1 MLSQMQ
7 RLSAEADGRYATD
20 DELKFLA
27 EYLRS
32 FDLRVQ
38 TYQKLQ
44 ALEATVIQQVH
55 EKMLAQDPSLF
66 RSGTVD
72 LTPKWKRDAI
82 RTWRYSATALLMDDP
97 DTLRERFLIW
107 FQTVMHSFGAQR
119 SCEVT
124 YGIFKD
130 VVQAHLS
137 PQQLALL
144 VPILEMNRSVL
155 SV

>member
-7 RLSAEADGRYATD
+7 RLSVEADGRYATD

-55 EKMLAQDPSLF
+55 ETMLAQDPNLF
-66 RSGTVD
+66 RSGNLD

-107 FQTVMHSFGAQR
+107 FQTIMRSFGAQH
-119 SCEVT
+119 SCDVT
-124 YGIFKD
+124 YSVFKE
-130 VVQAHLS
+130 VVKTHLS

>member
-32 FDLRVQ
+32 FDVRVQ

-55 EKMLAQDPSLF
+55 EKMLAQDPGLF

-124 YGIFKD
+124 YTVFKD
-130 VVQAHLS
+130 VVQSHLS

>member
-44 ALEATVIQQVH
+44 ALETTVVQQVH

-130 VVQAHLS
+130 VVQSHLS